1 MVEIELTDEDEREYR
16 KLKASVSRISEL
28 CLKHITVIASPSSPS
43 GFRYFYTT
51 EDKKTLH
58 SAIVGEMMDYFTKSL
73 LKIAPGE
80 RTERTERRTENRD
93 NRNRGRTEV
102 E

>member
-73 LKIAPGE
+73 LKIAQENEPKE
-80 RTERTERRTENRD
+80 PKEEQKTEITE
-93 NRNRGRTEV
+93 TEV
-102 E
+102 EQR